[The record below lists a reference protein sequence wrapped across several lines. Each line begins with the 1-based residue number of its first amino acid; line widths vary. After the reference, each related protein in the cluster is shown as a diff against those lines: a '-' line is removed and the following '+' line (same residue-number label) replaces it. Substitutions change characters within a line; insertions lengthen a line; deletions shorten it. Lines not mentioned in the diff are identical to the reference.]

1 MNESASLFMHCAT
14 MPKRD
19 LARHTASLHLHHLPA
34 MRSRMARWLKV
45 AVRHRA
51 HNRYYAHTPA
61 AAVAHAPHASGSAMH
76 ILLIEDDEQLGE
88 AIQRALMQRS
98 YAVTWLRKGTEG
110 AIAMRDQSADLVLLD
125 LGLPGKDGLEVLA
138 EARRGGIKTPVL
150 VMTARDGLE
159 ARIRGLDLGADDY
172 LTKPF
177 HLEELAARIRSL
189 TRRAQGLAD
198 SLIEAGELRLNLAT
212 SEVDFRGQQVLL
224 TRREFA
230 LLRVLMERAG
240 RIVRRESLEN
250 ALYGLDTNV
259 ESNALEVQVH
269 WLRRKLSPEV
279 IQTVR
284 GVGYML
290 TREPR

>member
-1 MNESASLFMHCAT
+1 
-14 MPKRD
+14 
-19 LARHTASLHLHHLPA
+19 
-34 MRSRMARWLKV
+34 
-45 AVRHRA
+45 
-51 HNRYYAHTPA
+51 
-61 AAVAHAPHASGSAMH
+61 MH

-110 AIAMRDQSADLVLLD
+110 AIAMRDESADLVLLD
-125 LGLPGKDGLEVLA
+125 LGLPDKDGLEVLA
-138 EARRGGIKTPVL
+138 EARRSGVKTPVL

-198 SLIEAGELRLNLAT
+198 SLIEAGGLQLNLAT
-212 SEVDFRGQQVLL
+212 SEVAFRGQQVLL

-284 GVGYML
+284 GVGYL
-290 TREPR
+290 LPREPR